1 MRYRLLGERTGLRV
15 SEVAL
20 GTGRLGATSGDKVDS
35 NAAKATIAA
44 FVDAGGNVID
54 TSSAYLGGKAEE
66 MVGAALSG
74 AARDA
79 VVISS
84 KFGRTPSR
92 EPAVASTG
100 SHRKA
105 LQAEVEGSLRRLG
118 TDRIDIL
125 FAHFDDGVTPIDELV
140 RGFDD
145 LVRAGKVLYVGL
157 SNFPAWRIASAAAL
171 AEVRGW
177 MPLAVLQLQY
187 NLLERA
193 IEREHLP
200 LAKARGLGVFAWSP
214 LAGGL
219 LGGRKPLSFDAGG
232 ALSSEG
238 SVIKDAQAQQIVDA
252 VVRIAAEIGAEP
264 ASVAVAWVVS
274 KGLLPVIGPRSVD
287 QLSDNLR
294 ALDVQLSQSQLD
306 QLDKASARPAGY
318 PYELLRGQREQ
329 LAIDQAAGGRVS

>member
-1 MRYRLLGERTGLRV
+1 M
-15 SEVAL
+15 
-20 GTGRLGATSGDKVDS
+20 GTGRLGATSGGEVDS
-35 NAAKATIAA
+35 NVAKATIAA
-44 FVDAGGNVID
+44 FVEVGGNLID

-84 KFGRTPSR
+84 KFGRTPKR
-92 EPAVASTG
+92 EPTIASSG

-125 FAHFDDGVTPIDELV
+125 FAHFDDGVTPIDELM

-171 AEVRGW
+171 ADARGW
-177 MPLAVLQLQY
+177 TPLAVLQLQY

-200 LAKARGLGVFAWSP
+200 LARAHGLGVFAWSP

-252 VVRIAAEIGAEP
+252 VVRMAAEIGTEP
-264 ASVAVAWVVS
+264 ASVAVAWVAS

-294 ALDVQLSQSQLD
+294 ALDVQLSQPQLD
-306 QLDKASARPAGY
+306 QLDKASARPVGY
-318 PYELLRGQREQ
+318 PYELLQGQREQ
-329 LAIDQAAGGRVS
+329 LAIDKAASGRVS